1 MAPPDWT
8 RTGPGPKITPVNRP
22 LYLGG
27 GTALLG
33 TPPKGPLVCA
43 EKFPGEEV
51 KMKALGRQLV
61 VELWGCERNLNEPE
75 EIRKALQ
82 EAVDRANATGLD
94 IQRCIEITWRA
105 HVEGRAVVARAQ
117 QAEAEHIAEILHQGG
132 LIAAV
137 HPCEHTS

>member
-1 MAPPDWT
+1 MLSLSYDS
-8 RTGPGPKITPVNRP
+8 RGPMDPEH
-22 LYLGG
+22 
-27 GTALLG
+27 TAQYCVILFNDQVH
-33 TPPKGPLVCA
+33 KMDEVVAWLV
-43 EKFPGEEV
+43 
-51 KMKALGRQLV
+51 
-61 VELWGCERNLNEPE
+61 
-75 EIRKALQ
+75 
-82 EAVDRANATGLD
+82 NATGLD